1 MAQPLV
7 RRARVRCDGEM
18 DFAVLVLVGVLVG
31 LTTVLFGFGGGF
43 VTVPIITVVDAD
55 LGADTARVAA
65 ATSALVMLV
74 GALVATVSTRR
85 ETLAHLTGRWWLFG
99 LLALGGGLGALAAR
113 FAPEMLLQ
121 WGFVVYVA
129 VTAVDI
135 VPCARDSSGGDP
147 RPTPRRARAVAA
159 SHRCGVCRSA
169 ASPRSSGWEAV

>member
-1 MAQPLV
+1 
-7 RRARVRCDGEM
+7 M

-85 ETLAHLTGRWWLFG
+85 ETLAHLTGR
-99 LLALGGGLGALAAR
+99 
-113 FAPEMLLQ
+113 
-121 WGFVVYVA
+121 
-129 VTAVDI
+129 
-135 VPCARDSSGGDP
+135 
-147 RPTPRRARAVAA
+147 
-159 SHRCGVCRSA
+159 
-169 ASPRSSGWEAV
+169 